1 MQNEFLK
8 EKIKQLCGLDV
19 SVVELPADLPVDG
32 ILQNGKSRTTVFS
45 VKYDGKQTALE
56 ISGSD
61 DAQRALALLVRE
73 FVGGLTPEN
82 PVKAFLEGTGGI
94 PQGVHVGKSDYYVFA
109 VYAKAR
115 TTAVLEYLTTMSVA
129 RDFVADMTEGIVA
142 FCKAV
147 DNDIDYRS
155 AGEFA
160 EVLKEN
166 LSEEIKD
173 GVKIGVGGVAHG
185 VSELPSYYANARAAL
200 VGGAEFDPTNDI
212 YSFKEYALI
221 KTLSALSNADKERY
235 VKTVLDRSYRE
246 VLSDTELITAAD
258 AFIKHSLNVS
268 EASRNMY
275 VHRNTLIYRLD
286 KIEKMTGLNIRYFN
300 DAMTF
305 RVACL
310 VYKML

>member
-19 SVVELPADLPVDG
+19 AIVELPADLPADG
-32 ILQNGKSRTTVFS
+32 ILQNEKSRTTVFS
-45 VKYDGKQTALE
+45 IKYDGKQTALE

-61 DAQRALALLVRE
+61 DAQRVLALLIRE
-73 FVGGLTPEN
+73 FVGGFTPEN
-82 PVKAFLEGTGGI
+82 PVKAFLDGTGGI

-115 TTAVLEYLTTMSVA
+115 PSAVLEYLTTMSVA

-166 LSEEIKD
+166 LCEEIKD

-221 KTLSALSNADKERY
+221 KTLSALSNVDKERY

-246 VLSDTELITAAD
+246 VLSDTELMTAAD

-286 KIEKMTGLNIRYFN
+286 KIEKMTGLNIRNFN

>member
-1 MQNEFLK
+1 MQNESLK
-8 EKIKQLCGLDV
+8 EKIKRLCGLDV
-19 SVVELPADLPVDG
+19 AIVDVPTDMPADGV
-32 ILQNGKSRTTVFS
+32 LQSEGSGTTVFS
-45 VKYDGKQTALE
+45 VRHEGKHIALE
-56 ISGSD
+56 ISGSGENV
-61 DAQRALALLVRE
+61 RALALLIRE
-73 FVGGLTPEN
+73 YVSGLSPEN
-82 PVKAFLEGTGGI
+82 PVKAFLDGTGGI

-109 VYAKAR
+109 VYAKAKPS
-115 TTAVLEYLTTMSVA
+115 AVFEYLSTMSCTH
-129 RDFVADMTEGIVA
+129 DFVADMSENIIA

-147 DNDIDYRS
+147 DNDVDYRS

-160 EVLKEN
+160 AVLKEN

-185 VSELPSYYANARAAL
+185 VSELPTYYANARAAL

-221 KTLSALSNADKERY
+221 KTLSALSNVDKERY

-246 VLSDTELITAAD
+246 VLSDVELMTAAD

-286 KIEKMTGLNIRYFN
+286 KIEKMTGLNIRNFN

-310 VYKML
+310 VYKMM